1 MAFHAFVVCN
11 GLVTPL
17 SPLVPSTPTP
27 PSTLLL
33 SHLLIPATPRLL
45 YSICSLRSPT
55 PSSSMFLCPTL
66 LYTSI
71 VFPPPFHPLLPS
83 PPPFVQNGLWGTVDR
98 GSSSRDPLVT
108 YPCPA
113 GYCRCFVRTIKGPQ
127 TCDYVLD
134 SENFN
139 RQCSC
144 DREGQCVCC
153 MCLCV

>member
-11 GLVTPL
+11 GLVNPLLPLFPPLPLLPLLSSCPISLSPPLPVSFTPFVLSTPPL
-17 SPLVPSTPTP
+17 SPPPCSFVP
-27 PSTLLL
+27 L
-33 SHLLIPATPRLL
+33 SYILLL
-45 YSICSLRSPT
+45 YSLPHST
-55 PSSSMFLCPTL
+55 PS
-66 LYTSI
+66 
-71 VFPPPFHPLLPS
+71 FHP